1 MFTQEFCEVLEYR
14 LTDALANSSEQALQ
28 RYWCDG
34 VLEPEWAEEYRPE
47 YVAKSRRIVL
57 RAWMEGSRTKTA
69 PLTHQ
74 LHPLHLVLGSS
85 SLKSYLRGGDLLPWI
100 ADGIDPTTVSLDIA
114 TKMPAFIIHLP

>member
-34 VLEPEWAEEYRPE
+34 VLEPEWAEEYLSE

-74 LHPLHLVLGSS
+74 LHPLHLVLGSE

-100 ADGIDPTTVSLDIA
+100 AEGIDPTTVSLDIT